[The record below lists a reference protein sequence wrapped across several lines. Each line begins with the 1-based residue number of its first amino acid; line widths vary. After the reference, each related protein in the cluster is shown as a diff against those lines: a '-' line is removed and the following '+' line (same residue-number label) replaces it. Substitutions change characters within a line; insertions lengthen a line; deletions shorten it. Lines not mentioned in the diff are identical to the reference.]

1 MRQRRKSGFGKSVF
15 KTSEN
20 PDLTPLI
27 NCMFLLLVFFMVA
40 TTFVNPK
47 GLSVDLPGGEG
58 ESRAT
63 KDMNIVIDPD
73 QTIQVNGEVTDKAR
87 LAEKIRQ
94 VIEADNTK
102 NVILESA
109 RSVPHSYV
117 VQVMDIARGEG
128 IEAIAFRQERR
139 RIKAAWLNGDSH

>member
-1 MRQRRKSGFGKSVF
+1 MPKRRKCGFGNSAF
-15 KTSEN
+15 KTDEN

-63 KDMNIVIDPD
+63 KDLNIVIDPD
-73 QTIQVNGEVTDKAR
+73 RTIQVNGVVTQKDG
-87 LAEKIRQ
+87 LAEKIR
-94 VIEADNTK
+94 EAMAAESSK
-102 NVILESA
+102 NVILEAA
-109 RSVPHSYV
+109 RSVAHSYV
-117 VQVMDIARGEG
+117 VQVMDIARGQG
-128 IEAIAFRQERR
+128 IEAIAFAKGGE
-139 RIKAAWLNGDSH
+139 G

>member
-1 MRQRRKSGFGKSVF
+1 MRQRRKGGIGKDAF
-15 KTSEN
+15 KTDEN

-40 TTFVNPK
+40 TTFINPK

-73 QTIQVNGEVTDKAR
+73 QTIQVNGEVTQQEG

-94 VIEADNTK
+94 VMTADNTK

-117 VQVMDIARGEG
+117 VQVMDIARGQG
-128 IEAIAFRQERR
+128 LEAIAFAKGGE
-139 RIKAAWLNGDSH
+139 G

>member
-1 MRQRRKSGFGKSVF
+1 MLKRRKSGFGNSAF
-15 KTSEN
+15 KTDEN

-63 KDMNIVIDPD
+63 KDLNIVIDPD
-73 QTIQVNGEVTDKAR
+73 RKIQVNGVVTQKDG
-87 LAEKIRQ
+87 LAEKIR
-94 VIEADNTK
+94 EAMAAESSK
-102 NVILESA
+102 NVILEAA

-117 VQVMDIARGEG
+117 VQVMDIARGQG
-128 IEAIAFRQERR
+128 IEAIAFAKGGE
-139 RIKAAWLNGDSH
+139 G

>member
-1 MRQRRKSGFGKSVF
+1 MRQRQKRGLGKGGS
-15 KTSEN
+15 KIDEN

-73 QTIQVNGEVTDKAR
+73 QTIQVNGEVTQKEG

-94 VIEADNTK
+94 VMTADNTK
-102 NVILESA
+102 NVILEAA

-117 VQVMDIARGEG
+117 VQVMDIARGQG
-128 IEAIAFRQERR
+128 IEAIAFAKGGE
-139 RIKAAWLNGDSH
+139 G